1 MSTNRRS
8 VLAAAAALAAAP
20 VTAAMA
26 QTARPAGGD
35 PAAMPMSGRP
45 RRSPW
50 G

>member
-20 VTAAMA
+20 VAAAMA